1 MATQNSMMLAERTDE
16 LLNRGRSQGF
26 LSTEEVASLLQE
38 GDLSAA
44 EIEEF
49 YAALEEEEITLV
61 DGEAGG
67 GQTTVAAVHV
77 TEAPAVQI
85 AHAVAT
91 GDSIRMYLAE
101 IGRVPLLTHADEI
114 RLAKGIARGCKRS
127 KDRLVEANLRLVVSI
142 AKKYRNRGVS
152 FLDLIQEGNLGLIR
166 AAEKFDHSKGYK
178 FSTYATWWI
187 RQAVT
192 RAVADHARTVRLP
205 AHVVDALY
213 RLRRA
218 ENALSI
224 ELGRDATEE
233 EIVER
238 LGVKPEEARRLREVS
253 QPISSINAKINAD
266 EGSELGELLSDERS
280 GDDYAR
286 VEVGQ
291 WERALVEAV
300 RSLPEREARIIEM
313 RHGLDGR
320 ETLTLREVSEEL
332 GISQERARQVEIK
345 ALRTIRTGRYAS
357 TLRRALSEAV

>member
-1 MATQNSMMLAERTDE
+1 MERLQASGYRFQEAQTIRCRTRTTSRIGLYLKPE
-16 LLNRGRSQGF
+16 TYQERGD
-26 LSTEEVASLLQE
+26 VM
-38 GDLSAA
+38 
-44 EIEEF
+44 
-49 YAALEEEEITLV
+49 
-61 DGEAGG
+61 
-67 GQTTVAAVHV
+67 
-77 TEAPAVQI
+77 TEAQDVLTQ
-85 AHAVAT
+85 
-91 GDSIRMYLAE
+91 YL
-101 IGRVPLLTHADEI
+101 GRVRGGRLLDAGEEKV
-114 RLAKGIARGCKRS
+114 LARRARGGDMRARQKLIES
-127 KDRLVEANLRLVVSI
+127 NLRLVISI
-142 AKKYRNRGVS
+142 AKKYRGRGVP
-152 FLDLIQEGNLGLIR
+152 FEDLIQEGNAGLIR
-166 AAEKFDHSKGYK
+166 AVEKFDPEMGNR

-233 EIVER
+233 ELVER

-266 EGSELGELLSDERS
+266 EGSEFGELLPDERS
-280 GDDYAR
+280 SDDYAR

-313 RHGLDGR
+313 RHGLDGS

>member
-1 MATQNSMMLAERTDE
+1 MMEAQDVLTQ
-16 LLNRGRSQGF
+16 
-26 LSTEEVASLLQE
+26 
-38 GDLSAA
+38 
-44 EIEEF
+44 
-49 YAALEEEEITLV
+49 
-61 DGEAGG
+61 
-67 GQTTVAAVHV
+67 
-77 TEAPAVQI
+77 
-85 AHAVAT
+85 
-91 GDSIRMYLAE
+91 YL
-101 IGRVPLLTHADEI
+101 GRVRGGRLLDAGEEKA
-114 RLAKGIARGCKRS
+114 LARRARGGDMRARKKLIES
-127 KDRLVEANLRLVVSI
+127 NLRLVISI
-142 AKKYRNRGVS
+142 AKKYRGRGVP
-152 FLDLIQEGNLGLIR
+152 FEDLIQEGNAGLIR
-166 AAEKFDHSKGYK
+166 AVEKFDPEMGNR

-233 EIVER
+233 EIVES

-253 QPISSINAKINAD
+253 QPISSINAKINAE
-266 EGSELGELLSDERS
+266 EGSEFGELLPDERS

-291 WERALVEAV
+291 WELALVEAV

-313 RHGLDGR
+313 RHGLDGS

>member
-1 MATQNSMMLAERTDE
+1 MMEAQDVLTQ
-16 LLNRGRSQGF
+16 
-26 LSTEEVASLLQE
+26 
-38 GDLSAA
+38 
-44 EIEEF
+44 
-49 YAALEEEEITLV
+49 
-61 DGEAGG
+61 
-67 GQTTVAAVHV
+67 
-77 TEAPAVQI
+77 
-85 AHAVAT
+85 
-91 GDSIRMYLAE
+91 YL
-101 IGRVPLLTHADEI
+101 GRVRGGRLLDAGEEKA
-114 RLAKGIARGCKRS
+114 LARRARGGDMRARQKLIES
-127 KDRLVEANLRLVVSI
+127 NLRLVISI
-142 AKKYRNRGVS
+142 AKKYRGRGVP
-152 FLDLIQEGNLGLIR
+152 FEDLIQEGNAGLIR
-166 AAEKFDHSKGYK
+166 AVEKFDPEMGNR

-233 EIVER
+233 EIVES

-253 QPISSINAKINAD
+253 QPISSINAKINAE
-266 EGSELGELLSDERS
+266 EGSEFGELLPDERS

-291 WERALVEAV
+291 WELALVEAV
-300 RSLPEREARIIEM
+300 RSLPEREAKIIEM
-313 RHGLDGR
+313 RHGLDGN

>member
-1 MATQNSMMLAERTDE
+1 MMEAQDVLTQ
-16 LLNRGRSQGF
+16 
-26 LSTEEVASLLQE
+26 
-38 GDLSAA
+38 
-44 EIEEF
+44 
-49 YAALEEEEITLV
+49 
-61 DGEAGG
+61 
-67 GQTTVAAVHV
+67 
-77 TEAPAVQI
+77 
-85 AHAVAT
+85 
-91 GDSIRMYLAE
+91 YL
-101 IGRVPLLTHADEI
+101 GRVRGGRLLDAGEEKA
-114 RLAKGIARGCKRS
+114 LARRVRGGDMRARQKLIES
-127 KDRLVEANLRLVVSI
+127 NLRLVISI
-142 AKKYRNRGVS
+142 AKKYRGRGVL
-152 FLDLIQEGNLGLIR
+152 FEDLIQEGNAGLIR
-166 AAEKFDHSKGYK
+166 AVEKFDPEMGNR

-205 AHVVDALY
+205 AHVVDAHY

-218 ENALSI
+218 ENDLSI

-233 EIVER
+233 ELVER

-266 EGSELGELLSDERS
+266 EGSEVGELLPDERS

-313 RHGLDGR
+313 RHGLDGG

>member
-1 MATQNSMMLAERTDE
+1 MMEAQDVLTQ
-16 LLNRGRSQGF
+16 
-26 LSTEEVASLLQE
+26 
-38 GDLSAA
+38 
-44 EIEEF
+44 
-49 YAALEEEEITLV
+49 
-61 DGEAGG
+61 
-67 GQTTVAAVHV
+67 
-77 TEAPAVQI
+77 
-85 AHAVAT
+85 
-91 GDSIRMYLAE
+91 YL
-101 IGRVPLLTHADEI
+101 GRVRGGRLLDADEEKVLS
-114 RLAKGIARGCKRS
+114 RRARGGDMRARQKLIES
-127 KDRLVEANLRLVVSI
+127 NLRLVISI
-142 AKKYRNRGVS
+142 AKKYRGRGVP
-152 FLDLIQEGNLGLIR
+152 FEDLIQEGNAGLIR
-166 AAEKFDHSKGYK
+166 AVEKFDPEMGNR

-233 EIVER
+233 ELVER

-266 EGSELGELLSDERS
+266 EGSEFGELLTDERS
-280 GDDYAR
+280 SDDYAR

-313 RHGLDGR
+313 RHGLDGS

>member
-1 MATQNSMMLAERTDE
+1 MEAQDVLTQ
-16 LLNRGRSQGF
+16 
-26 LSTEEVASLLQE
+26 
-38 GDLSAA
+38 
-44 EIEEF
+44 
-49 YAALEEEEITLV
+49 
-61 DGEAGG
+61 
-67 GQTTVAAVHV
+67 
-77 TEAPAVQI
+77 
-85 AHAVAT
+85 
-91 GDSIRMYLAE
+91 YL
-101 IGRVPLLTHADEI
+101 GRVRGGRLLDADEEKVLS
-114 RLAKGIARGCKRS
+114 RRARGGDMTARKKLIES
-127 KDRLVEANLRLVVSI
+127 NLRLVISI
-142 AKKYRNRGVS
+142 AKKYRGRGVA
-152 FLDLIQEGNLGLIR
+152 FEDLIQEGNAGLIR
-166 AAEKFDHSKGYK
+166 AVEKFDPEMGNR

-233 EIVER
+233 ELVER

-253 QPISSINAKINAD
+253 QPISSINARINAD
-266 EGSELGELLSDERS
+266 EGSEFGELLPDERS

-313 RHGLDGR
+313 RHGLDGN

>member
-1 MATQNSMMLAERTDE
+1 MEAQDVLTQYLGKVRGGR
-16 LLNRGRSQGF
+16 LL
-26 LSTEEVASLLQE
+26 
-38 GDLSAA
+38 D
-44 EIEEF
+44 
-49 YAALEEEEITLV
+49 
-61 DGEAGG
+61 
-67 GQTTVAAVHV
+67 
-77 TEAPAVQI
+77 
-85 AHAVAT
+85 
-91 GDSIRMYLAE
+91 
-101 IGRVPLLTHADEI
+101 ADEEKA
-114 RLAKGIARGCKRS
+114 LARRARGGDMRARQKLIES
-127 KDRLVEANLRLVVSI
+127 NLRLVISI
-142 AKKYRNRGVS
+142 AKKYRGRGVL
-152 FLDLIQEGNLGLIR
+152 FEDLIQEGNAGLIR
-166 AAEKFDHSKGYK
+166 AVEKFDPEMGNR

-233 EIVER
+233 ELVER

-253 QPISSINAKINAD
+253 QPVSSINAKINAE
-266 EGSELGELLSDERS
+266 EGSEFGELLPDERS
-280 GDDYAR
+280 GDDCAR

-291 WERALVEAV
+291 WERVLVEAV

-313 RHGLDGR
+313 RHGLDGS

>member
-1 MATQNSMMLAERTDE
+1 MMEAQDVLTQ
-16 LLNRGRSQGF
+16 
-26 LSTEEVASLLQE
+26 
-38 GDLSAA
+38 
-44 EIEEF
+44 
-49 YAALEEEEITLV
+49 
-61 DGEAGG
+61 
-67 GQTTVAAVHV
+67 
-77 TEAPAVQI
+77 
-85 AHAVAT
+85 
-91 GDSIRMYLAE
+91 YL
-101 IGRVPLLTHADEI
+101 GRVRGGRLLDAGEEKA
-114 RLAKGIARGCKRS
+114 LARQARGGDMRARQKLIES
-127 KDRLVEANLRLVVSI
+127 NLRLVISI
-142 AKKYRNRGVS
+142 AKKYRGRGVL
-152 FLDLIQEGNLGLIR
+152 FEDLIQEGNAGLIR
-166 AAEKFDHSKGYK
+166 AVEKFDPEMGNR

-233 EIVER
+233 ELVER

-266 EGSELGELLSDERS
+266 EGSELGELLPDERS
-280 GDDYAR
+280 GDEYAR

-313 RHGLDGR
+313 RHGLDGS

>member
-1 MATQNSMMLAERTDE
+1 MMEAQDVLTQYLGRVRGGRLLDADE
-16 LLNRGRSQGF
+16 EKALSRRARG
-26 LSTEEVASLLQE
+26 
-38 GDLSAA
+38 GDLRARQKL
-44 EIEEF
+44 IE
-49 YAALEEEEITLV
+49 
-61 DGEAGG
+61 
-67 GQTTVAAVHV
+67 
-77 TEAPAVQI
+77 
-85 AHAVAT
+85 
-91 GDSIRMYLAE
+91 S
-101 IGRVPLLTHADEI
+101 
-114 RLAKGIARGCKRS
+114 
-127 KDRLVEANLRLVVSI
+127 NLRLVISI
-142 AKKYRNRGVS
+142 AKKYRGRGVP
-152 FLDLIQEGNLGLIR
+152 FEDLIQEGNAGLIR
-166 AAEKFDHSKGYK
+166 AVEKFDPEMGNR

-233 EIVER
+233 ELVER
-238 LGVKPEEARRLREVS
+238 LGIKPEEARRLREVS
-253 QPISSINAKINAD
+253 QPISSINARINAD
-266 EGSELGELLSDERS
+266 EGSEFGELLPDERS

-291 WERALVEAV
+291 WELALVEAV

-313 RHGLDGR
+313 RHGLDGS

>member
-1 MATQNSMMLAERTDE
+1 MLEAQDVLTQYLSRVRDGRLLDAGEERD
-16 LLNRGRSQGF
+16 
-26 LSTEEVASLLQE
+26 LSRRAHE
-38 GDLSAA
+38 GDRGARRCL
-44 EIEEF
+44 IE
-49 YAALEEEEITLV
+49 
-61 DGEAGG
+61 
-67 GQTTVAAVHV
+67 
-77 TEAPAVQI
+77 
-85 AHAVAT
+85 
-91 GDSIRMYLAE
+91 S
-101 IGRVPLLTHADEI
+101 
-114 RLAKGIARGCKRS
+114 
-127 KDRLVEANLRLVVSI
+127 NLRLVISI
-142 AKKYRNRGVS
+142 AKKYRGRGVL
-152 FLDLIQEGNLGLIR
+152 FEDLIQEGNAGLIR
-166 AAEKFDHSKGYK
+166 AVEKFDPEMGNR

-233 EIVER
+233 ELVER

-253 QPISSINAKINAD
+253 QPISSINARINAD
-266 EGSELGELLSDERS
+266 EGSELGELLPDEHS

-300 RSLPEREARIIEM
+300 KSLPEREAKIIEM
-313 RHGLDGR
+313 RHGLDGS

-345 ALRTIRTGRYAS
+345 ALRTIRTGRHAS

>member
-1 MATQNSMMLAERTDE
+1 MMEAQDVLTQYLSKVRGGRLLDAGEEKALAR
-16 LLNRGRSQGF
+16 
-26 LSTEEVASLLQE
+26 
-38 GDLSAA
+38 
-44 EIEEF
+44 
-49 YAALEEEEITLV
+49 
-61 DGEAGG
+61 
-67 GQTTVAAVHV
+67 H
-77 TEAPAVQI
+77 
-85 AHAVAT
+85 
-91 GDSIRMYLAE
+91 
-101 IGRVPLLTHADEI
+101 
-114 RLAKGIARGCKRS
+114 ARGGDMRARQKLIES
-127 KDRLVEANLRLVVSI
+127 NLRLVISI
-142 AKKYRNRGVS
+142 AKKYRGRGVP
-152 FLDLIQEGNLGLIR
+152 FEDLIQEGNAGLIR
-166 AAEKFDHSKGYK
+166 AVEKFDPEMGNR

-233 EIVER
+233 ELVER

-253 QPISSINAKINAD
+253 QPISSINAKINAE
-266 EGSELGELLSDERS
+266 EGSEFGELLPDERS

-291 WERALVEAV
+291 WELALVEAV
-300 RSLPEREARIIEM
+300 RALPEREARIIEM
-313 RHGLDGR
+313 RHGLDGS